1 VDYYTARGWML
12 GKAKMKDWR
21 AAVRTW
27 EKNQRARGNGQGT
40 TTMDDIR
47 ARAKEFTKKLFGDE
61 GGNES

>member
-1 VDYYTARGWML
+1 ML